1 MTMPPPL
8 ALLWDVDGTLAE
20 TEMEGHRPAFNAAF
34 AAAGLPWRWTVGTYR
49 RLLAVAG
56 GRERMATYL
65 GRMEGRPVS
74 PQRLDD
80 LQAVKQQA
88 YADLV
93 AGGSIGPRAGVARL
107 MEEAARAGL
116 IQGVVTTSSRTA
128 VAALARRCLPHL
140 ESCCA
145 FWICGEDVNAK
156 KPAPDAYQLALARLQ
171 AMGLGHGNDIG
182 SRVLAIEDS
191 ANGLLAAH
199 GAGIGTLVTRS
210 ASSAHESLAGFAAA
224 LAICDG
230 LGDGHLPA
238 RVHRG
243 PACPDGRITLSW
255 LRTLARG
262 ANIRS

>member
-1 MTMPPPL
+1 MTLPPPL

-145 FWICGEDVNAK
+145 FWICGEDVNA
-156 KPAPDAYQLALARLQ
+156 
-171 AMGLGHGNDIG
+171 MGLGHGNDIG

-230 LGDGHLPA
+230 LGDGYLPA